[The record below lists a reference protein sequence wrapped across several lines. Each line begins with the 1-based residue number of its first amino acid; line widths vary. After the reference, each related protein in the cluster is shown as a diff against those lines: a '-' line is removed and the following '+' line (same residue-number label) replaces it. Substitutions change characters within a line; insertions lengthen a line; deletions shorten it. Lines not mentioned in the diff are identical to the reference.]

1 MGLLYLPCWTMSSPR
16 RFILTSYSSASESL
30 SILAITLS
38 PIQKARCPFSPVRRA
53 RRMQRDASS
62 RIDLFT
68 AHALTT
74 PSTAR
79 WGNTRLITSRGSSDA
94 LLNRLFRIVPL
105 RTCSGCQ
112 NFARVSRRPSA
123 AQQSYGFFSF
133 GSGRRSPSP
142 GWAARAHVL
151 MRMGGDEGLAE
162 GNGGFPTRGGGSRGS
177 SYLADCQAMVIGR
190 VFQFQICGRGTL
202 RAATLPGGALK
213 PKGGAAGPRNAARPF
228 PGPHGALPRTVV
240 RVLIACNKPSVYQ
253 R

>member
-1 MGLLYLPCWTMSSPR
+1 
-16 RFILTSYSSASESL
+16 
-30 SILAITLS
+30 
-38 PIQKARCPFSPVRRA
+38 
-53 RRMQRDASS
+53 
-62 RIDLFT
+62 
-68 AHALTT
+68 
-74 PSTAR
+74 
-79 WGNTRLITSRGSSDA
+79 
-94 LLNRLFRIVPL
+94 LNRLFRIVPL

-151 MRMGGDEGLAE
+151 MHMGGDEGLAE

-240 RVLIACNKPSVYQ
+240 RVLLLLSLLVGYYSSHYFLRAITTQ
-253 R
+253 

>member
-1 MGLLYLPCWTMSSPR
+1 
-16 RFILTSYSSASESL
+16 
-30 SILAITLS
+30 
-38 PIQKARCPFSPVRRA
+38 
-53 RRMQRDASS
+53 
-62 RIDLFT
+62 
-68 AHALTT
+68 
-74 PSTAR
+74 
-79 WGNTRLITSRGSSDA
+79 
-94 LLNRLFRIVPL
+94 LNRLFRIVPL

-151 MRMGGDEGLAE
+151 MHMGGDEGLAE

-240 RVLIACNKPSVYQ
+240 RVLPIQPQVGYRTNY
-253 R
+253 RLYGYRL